1 MNTIGKEVVVLSELS
16 ERHAAGNQNAGVL
29 GIAQFSFV
37 SGIAQ
42 FSFVSGRAKSFVL

>member
-16 ERHAAGNQNAGVL
+16 ERHAAGNQNAGV
-29 GIAQFSFV
+29 